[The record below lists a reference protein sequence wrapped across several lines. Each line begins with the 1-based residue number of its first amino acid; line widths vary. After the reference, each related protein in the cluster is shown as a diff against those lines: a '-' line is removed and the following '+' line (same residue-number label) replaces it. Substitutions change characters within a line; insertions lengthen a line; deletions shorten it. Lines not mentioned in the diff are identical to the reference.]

1 VVCKHLYAIRLSK
14 ELRRKLV
21 SESVIQSSTIPLSD
35 SIECSKC
42 KSSEIGKDGRR
53 FNKSGLIQN
62 INAKAL
68 ITDL

>member
-1 VVCKHLYAIRLSK
+1 MVCKHLYAIRLSK
-14 ELRRKLV
+14 ELRPKLV
-21 SESVIQSSTIPLSD
+21 SDSVIQSSTIPLSD

-42 KSSEIGKDGRR
+42 KSSEIDGRG

-62 INAKAL
+62 TNAKAL